1 MIADNDKKS
10 LLPPHSTP
18 LEHALAATTSRID
31 TIPVPVRNLWNP
43 DLLHVDFLPF
53 LAWALSV
60 DAWDSNWSEA
70 RKRDVI
76 KAAIAVHRVKGTPAA
91 LKAALNALGL
101 GVQVKEW
108 FEYGGKPYHFRLD
121 VELSDTGLSR
131 KEVETIEAVALAV
144 KNERSKLEVLKFW
157 LSSRGRIRLAAHGS
171 MREDGLVYP
180 RQETELSQS
189 GHLRTGAATSM
200 LEIATLNRHRTPAAN
215 GDGEPTDKTAPP
227 QPIVLN
233 KASAL
238 SPAPGDSADN
248 PFILTP
254 DMVDYGWIWINPPA
268 IMMDRASYA
277 KRAGYFYY
285 EVPRGVEVP
294 TLAIGSRFHFGE
306 VVVITNYGRIIGG
319 DYGIANGFN
328 DGSADIIVHNHG
340 TIHGN
345 EVALHAQ
352 NSSARIDY
360 YPHPGAI
367 LTSDYHK
374 TYGEVIIHPPRQADA
389 PPIP

>member
-1 MIADNDKKS
+1 MIADNNKQS

-60 DAWDSNWSEA
+60 DAWDSNWTED

-76 KAAIAVHRVKGTPAA
+76 KAAIALHRVKGTPAA
-91 LKAALNALGL
+91 LKSALNALGL

-144 KNERSKLEVLKFW
+144 KNERSKLEVLKVW
-157 LSSRGRIRLAAHGS
+157 LSGRGRIRLAAHGS

-180 RQETELSQS
+180 RKATELSQS
-189 GHLRTGAATSM
+189 GHLRTGATISM
-200 LEIATLNRHRTPAAN
+200 LEIATLNRHRTPPESGN
-215 GDGEPTDKTAPP
+215 DDPTDKTAPP

-238 SPAPGDSADN
+238 SSAPGESADN

-254 DMVDYGWIWINPPA
+254 DMDRGGWIPIEPPA
-268 IMMDRASYA
+268 IMMGRESYTT
-277 KRAGYFYY
+277 RAGYFYY

-294 TLAIGSRFHFGE
+294 ILIIDGYFNFGE
-306 VVVITNYGRIIGG
+306 VVVITNYGRIIGS
-319 DYGIANGFN
+319 DYGITNLFS
-328 DGSADIIVHNHG
+328 DDSTDIIVHNHG
-340 TIHGN
+340 TIHGDFS
-345 EVALHAQ
+345 ALHAQ
-352 NSSARIDY
+352 ISSARIDY

-367 LTSDYHK
+367 LTSDGSK
-374 TYGEVIIHPPRQADA
+374 TYGPVTIHPPRQADA

>member
-60 DAWDSNWSEA
+60 DAWDSNWTED
-70 RKRDVI
+70 RKRHAI
-76 KAAIAVHRVKGTPAA
+76 KAAIALHRVKGTPAA
-91 LKAALNALGL
+91 LKSALNALEL

-144 KNERSKLEVLKFW
+144 KNERSKLEVLKVW
-157 LSSRGRIRLAAHGS
+157 LSGRGRMRLAAHGS

-189 GHLRTGAATSM
+189 GHLRTGAATSV
-200 LEIATLNRHRTPAAN
+200 LEVATMNRHRTPAAN
-215 GDGEPTDKTAPP
+215 GDGEPTHALAPP
-227 QPIVLN
+227 LPILLDKMSTLLPPPGTSRYNPIMVWSTRRYGEELQAPSMKTDARVFYFQVPQTVHSHYLIISSQFPPDSTIVIIN
-233 KASAL
+233 RGAL
-238 SPAPGDSADN
+238 ANSRCA
-248 PFILTP
+248 IL
-254 DMVDYGWIWINPPA
+254 MIEG
-268 IMMDRASYA
+268 
-277 KRAGYFYY
+277 G
-285 EVPRGVEVP
+285 RGRH
-294 TLAIGSRFHFGE
+294 L
-306 VVVITNYGRIIGG
+306 VVHNYGRIKRICDFDEDIRISLYQYG
-319 DYGIANGFN
+319 DAYTG
-328 DGSADIIVHNHG
+328 DEYRVDKV
-340 TIHGN
+340 
-345 EVALHAQ
+345 
-352 NSSARIDY
+352 
-360 YPHPGAI
+360 YPRRP
-367 LTSDYHK
+367 S
-374 TYGEVIIHPPRQADA
+374 DA
-389 PPIP
+389 PPIPYQYNEEER